1 MFRISGVKPRY
12 FEFEAPDNGRVLHIE
27 PPKLKT
33 MNQLNNLA
41 KAKQSGISETANVIA
56 KIISKNKENRR
67 IDANTVMEWMD
78 GDQLTAFL
86 KAFVGWMKDEKESD
100 PN

>member
-1 MFRISGVKPRY
+1 MFKVSNVKTRY

-33 MNQLNNLA
+33 MNRLA
-41 KAKQSGISETANVIA
+41 ELQKGSHTIKDIAVAVAKL
-56 KIISKNKENRR
+56 ISKNREGRKVTAEN
-67 IDANTVMEWMD
+67 VMDWMD
-78 GDQLTAFL
+78 SDQVAAFIKAYL
-86 KAFVGWMKDEKESD
+86 KWVRDEKQND

>member
-1 MFRISGVKPRY
+1 MFKVSGVKTRY

-33 MNQLNNLA
+33 MNRLGELQKGSHTIKDIAAAVA
-41 KAKQSGISETANVIA
+41 KL
-56 KIISKNKENRR
+56 ISKNKEGRKVTADN
-67 IDANTVMEWMD
+67 VMDWMD
-78 GDQLTAFL
+78 SDQVAAFIMAYL
-86 KAFVGWMKDEKESD
+86 AWVRDEKQND